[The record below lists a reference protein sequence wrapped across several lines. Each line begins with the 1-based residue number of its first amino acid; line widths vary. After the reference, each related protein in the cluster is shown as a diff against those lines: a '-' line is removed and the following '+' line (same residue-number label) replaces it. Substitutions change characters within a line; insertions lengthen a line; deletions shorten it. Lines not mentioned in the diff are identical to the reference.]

1 MTAAPYRPGGYDRR
15 MSPAVQ
21 PAAQQPAP
29 QSPLPTRV
37 TLPWIAFLGLAW
49 LLAGDFL
56 THLSLGPISVS
67 GAVTLAGGI
76 LCLLL
81 WPMLLAGEQRVPL
94 ALNLF
99 LGYALLRLFLSPTAE
114 GIQNV
119 AVYGTFIAVLG
130 LTASQVTP
138 ESAALL
144 GRYTRGVGLTV
155 VALFLVASVAGFQL
169 YGNRSFALSGLL
181 VMAALVPHRPGNL
194 LFRIAPFVVL
204 GTLALSLSRTAT
216 FVALALLAFLP
227 VRSGRVFRPLRV
239 GSMAAVAAGIGYWLL
254 TAYEPL
260 RDRFLVGDG
269 GSFAGIE
276 MNTSGRT
283 KLWEITLQSAA
294 QAPVFGQGPGS
305 ANAVISAF
313 SIEAGHP
320 HNDYFRLLHDFG
332 WIGLLLF
339 SVGML
344 QLLVRAWRAARAT
357 GEPTH
362 WTALLAILA
371 VLLTA
376 TTDNTIVYPFVMAP
390 LGMLLGASLGLASTA
405 TAAPPE
411 LSAGAPGSPP
421 STSPPSL

>member
-1 MTAAPYRPGGYDRR
+1 MTTAPYRPGGYDRR

-21 PAAQQPAP
+21 PLPAA

-94 ALNLF
+94 VLHLF
-99 LGYALLRLFLSPTAE
+99 LGYALLRLFLSPAAE

-119 AVYGTFIAVLG
+119 AVYSTFIAVLG
-130 LTASQVTP
+130 LTAATVTP

-216 FVALALLAFLP
+216 FVALVLLAFLP
-227 VRSGRVFRPLRV
+227 VRGERGFRPLRV
-239 GSMAAVAAGIGYWLL
+239 GVMVAVAVAIGYWLV
-254 TAYEPL
+254 TAFEPF
-260 RDRFLVGDG
+260 RERFLLGDASGVGG
-269 GSFAGIE
+269 FTL
-276 MNTSGRT
+276 NTSGRSV
-283 KLWEITLQSAA
+283 LWEITLRSATE
-294 QAPVFGQGPGS
+294 APLFGYGPGA
-305 ANAVISAF
+305 ANALISSMF
-313 SIEAGHP
+313 SNIGHP
-320 HNDYFRLLHDFG
+320 HNDYLRLLLDLG

-339 SVGML
+339 TVGML

-362 WTALLAILA
+362 WTAVLAALA
-371 VLLTA
+371 VLA
-376 TTDNTIVYPFVMAP
+376 AAITDNTIVYPFVMAP
-390 LGMLLGASLGLASTA
+390 FGMLLGASLGLASAA

-411 LSAGAPGSPP
+411 LSAGAPGLPPGTSTQSP
-421 STSPPSL
+421 